1 MDNSEAAR
9 LYKLAADQGNALA
22 QVNLAVFFENGSG
35 GLPKDDREADRLTS
49 SPQIRET
56 LWRKSVSVCSTR
68 PGVAAYR
75 RTTARPPAFISL
87 PQTRE
92 MQLRRPIWGSSTNRV
107 AAGCLRTIAR
117 PPDFSN
123 SPRTRERSTREL
135 VSSA

>member
-1 MDNSEAAR
+1 MDDSEAAR

-49 SPQIRET
+49 LPQIRET

-92 MQLRRPIWGSSTNRV
+92 MQLRRPIWGSSTSRV

-123 SPRTRERSTREL
+123 SPRTREMSMREL